1 MRASLIV
8 SLAFRNLTRNV
19 RRTLITSAAVIA
31 GVSVLIMGFGL
42 VDGLDENVIR
52 AQEDTSS
59 GHVLLR
65 PAEFPSDNLNYPL
78 DKAMPIGSELT
89 AALSDDR
96 IRAHAT
102 RLWFSARMVSG
113 MDSVRMKVIGYDAED
128 EAAVFPRSEW
138 TIDGAWP
145 EGDAQ
150 IAMGSGLASM
160 LKLSQG
166 DTVILNAHTMAGS
179 INAMPYQLTGT
190 VTAGSPAVDAMSVW
204 MPMEMAVKLVQPGE
218 ARTHIA
224 VRLKRRGLSDGIL
237 PDLSV
242 GGWTA
247 TSSLDEVADLIAL
260 NAFRR
265 QAISLVVLILML
277 ISALGIANT
286 VIMATYERVREV
298 GTLRAM
304 GMSRRGIQA
313 LFLLEG
319 GVMGLTAGVLGAGV
333 GCAVVWW
340 FASHGIDISGLTNS
354 LGETSMSST
363 LYMQFTW
370 GPVIFSLVFGFVVS
384 ILSSAYPAWHASTLN
399 PADAVKAD

>member
-8 SLAFRNLTRNV
+8 GLAFRNLSRNV
-19 RRTLITSAAVIA
+19 KRTLITSAAVIA

-59 GHVLLR
+59 GHMLLR
-65 PAEFPSDNLNYPL
+65 PADYPTDNLNYPL
-78 DKAMPIGSELT
+78 DKAQPID
-89 AALSDDR
+89 AALLAALADERVDVY
-96 IRAHAT
+96 AP
-102 RLWFSARMVSG
+102 RLWFSARLVTG
-113 MDSVRMKVIGYDAED
+113 MDSVRMKVIGYDAEAED
-128 EAAVFPRSEW
+128 AVFPRADW
-138 TIDGAWP
+138 TLNGTWP
-145 EGDAQ
+145 EADGQ
-150 IAMGSGLASM
+150 IAIGAGLAAM
-160 LKLSQG
+160 LSLSPG
-166 DTVILNAHTMAGS
+166 DSVVLNTRTLPGA
-179 INAMPYQLTGT
+179 INALPYQITAT
-190 VTAGSPAVDAMSVW
+190 VNAGSPAVDALSVW
-204 MPMEMAVKLVQPGE
+204 MPIETATTLVEPGE

-224 VRLKRRGLSDGIL
+224 VRLRRRGLAEGMRSE
-237 PDLSV
+237 LSV
-242 GGWTA
+242 GGWSA
-247 TSSLDEVADLIAL
+247 TTSIEEVADLIAL

-304 GMSRRGIQA
+304 GMSRGGIQS

-319 GVMGLTAGVLGAGV
+319 GVMGLTSGVLGAAL

-340 FASHGIDISGLTNS
+340 FATHGIDISGLTDA

-363 LYMQFTW
+363 LYMQFSW
-370 GPVIFSLVFGFVVS
+370 GPVVFSLVFGFLVS

>member
-1 MRASLIV
+1 MRTALII

-65 PAEFPSDNLNYPL
+65 PAEFPADNLNYPL
-78 DKAMPIGSELT
+78 DKAIAPGPEVA
-89 AALSDDR
+89 AALQDER
-96 IRAHAT
+96 IEAHAT

-113 MDSVRMKVIGYDAED
+113 MDSVRMKVIGYDAAAED
-128 EAAVFPRSEW
+128 AVFPRESW
-138 TIDGAWP
+138 IINGTWPDGD
-145 EGDAQ
+145 GQ
-150 IAMGSGLASM
+150 IAMGAGLASM
-160 LKLSQG
+160 LELSPG
-166 DTVILNAHTMAGS
+166 DSVVLNAHTLAGA
-179 INAMPYQLTGT
+179 INALPYQITGT

-204 MPMEMAVKLVQPGE
+204 MPIDTAVTLVEPGE

-224 VRLKRRGLSDGIL
+224 VRLKRRGLSEAML
-237 PDLSV
+237 PVLSV

-247 TSSLDEVADLIAL
+247 STSVHEVADLIAL

-304 GMSRRGIQA
+304 GMSRRGIQT

-319 GVMGLTAGVLGAGV
+319 GVMGLTAGVLGAAV

-340 FASHGIDISGLTNS
+340 FASHGIDISGITDS